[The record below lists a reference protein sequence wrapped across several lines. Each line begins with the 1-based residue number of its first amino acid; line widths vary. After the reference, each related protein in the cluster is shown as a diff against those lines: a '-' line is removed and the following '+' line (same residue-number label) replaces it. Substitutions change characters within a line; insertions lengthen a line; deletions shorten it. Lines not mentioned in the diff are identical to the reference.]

1 MVVQRTIA
9 HCDANEIEM
18 GTNTL
23 KLLPGV
29 DTSKSA
35 VLNQAGISSCNLIRL
50 WPSRTGEAS
59 VQKLGGFTAYYPNAM
74 PSVVRQLWPWQD
86 ENNGQHLGIGC
97 ITSSSP
103 GVGAPLL
110 VLTNGSL
117 NNITPIFRQ
126 DNVTP
131 SVTITTTN
139 STAFVNDTGSNINQ
153 YCSVFITTHIAVDGI
168 VIFGFYPC
176 GEIGP
181 DQFSIQ
187 LVDTL
192 GNPVF
197 PSAPETNSGTVA
209 QFTTTSG
216 SSAVKVTL
224 ANHGYSVGST
234 YPCLVTTNVGGTILY
249 GDYIVQTVIDANNF
263 TIQVGAAATAST
275 SAYIN
280 GGNAQYDF
288 YLGLG
293 PLPTG
298 TGYGVGGYGVGGYG
312 TGTTPV
318 EPTGSNIAA
327 SDWSL
332 DNWGDIFV
340 AVPSGLATAP
350 SQAVPIG
357 GPVYLW
363 NPLAP
368 SPVALAL
375 GLGPVC
381 NAGAFVAM
389 PQRQIVCW
397 GSTFT
402 GVQDPLLLRWCDV
415 NNYNTWI
422 AQPTNQAGSFRIS
435 KGSRIVSCVQVPNQ
449 ILVFTDLGVWSMLYI
464 GQQLIYGFNEVGTGC
479 GLISPKAA
487 ANFSGTLFWM
497 SQTQFFSM
505 APGSAPT
512 PLLCPVWDDI
522 FQLIDPNNINKIRVG
537 LNSQFNEIAWYF
549 TSINSP
555 NGENDSYVK
564 FNTLVGASN
573 PGGGWDYGTLGRSA
587 FVNQSVLGAPIGA
600 DPVSLF
606 LFQHETSNDANGQA
620 MDSYFQTG
628 DFEIGDGQFQTFV
641 DFVLP
646 DAIYGMQ
653 GQMQNATI
661 LITFFVKQY
670 PGDTPLVFGPYTTTA
685 ASTYISTRFRGRL
698 VSIRV
703 ESDGIGSWWRT
714 GALRYRWTSDG
725 RF

>member
-1 MVVQRTIA
+1 
-9 HCDANEIEM
+9 M
-18 GTNTL
+18 GTSTL

-59 VQKLGGFTAYYPNAM
+59 VQKIGGWTKFYPNAM
-74 PSVVRQLWPWQD
+74 PSVVRQIWPWQD

-97 ITSSSP
+97 ITSASP
-103 GVGAPLL
+103 SVGAPLM

-117 NNITPIFRQ
+117 STITPIFRQ

-131 SVTITTTN
+131 SVSVTTTS
-139 STAFVNDTGSNINQ
+139 STAFIDDVGSNINQ
-153 YCSVFITTHIAVDGI
+153 YSSVFIATHIAVDGI
-168 VIFGFYPC
+168 IVFGFYPC
-176 GEIGP
+176 GIVSA

-197 PSAPETNSGTVA
+197 PATQETDAGTVA
-209 QFTTTSG
+209 EFTTTAG
-216 SSAVKVTL
+216 SSAIQVTL
-224 ANHGYSVGST
+224 DNHGYSVGST
-234 YPCLVTTNVGGTILY
+234 YPCLVPTSIGGVMLY
-249 GDYIVQTVIDANNF
+249 GDYIVQTVIDVNNF
-263 TIQVGAAATAST
+263 TIQIGTSATSST
-275 SAYIN
+275 SAFIN

-288 YLGLG
+288 YIGIG

-312 TGTTPV
+312 TGIAPV
-318 EPTGSNIAA
+318 EPTGTNITA

-340 AVPSGLATAP
+340 AVPSGLTTAP
-350 SQAVPIG
+350 SQAQPIG

-375 GLGPVC
+375 GQGPVC

-415 NNYNTWI
+415 NNYFTWI
-422 AQPTNQAGSFRIS
+422 AQATNQAGSYRIP
-435 KGSRIVSCVQVPNQ
+435 KGSRIVGCIQIPNQ
-449 ILVFTDLGVWSMLYI
+449 ILVFTDISVYSMLYI
-464 GQQLIYGFNEVGTGC
+464 GQPFIYGFNEVGSGC
-479 GLISPKAA
+479 GLIAPKAA
-487 ANFSGTLFWM
+487 ANFSGTVFWM

-505 APGSAPT
+505 APGGAPT

-522 FQLIDPNNINKIRVG
+522 FQIMDPNNINKIRVAT
-537 LNSQFNEIAWYF
+537 NSQFNEIAWYF

-587 FVNQSVLGAPIGA
+587 WTNQSVLGPPIGA

-606 LFQHETSNDANGQA
+606 LFQHETSNDANGQP
-620 MDSYFQTG
+620 MQPFFRTG
-628 DFEIGDGQFQTFV
+628 WFEIGDGQFQTFV
-641 DFVLP
+641 DFLLP

-653 GQMQNATI
+653 GQTQNATL
-661 LITFFVKQY
+661 LITFYVAQY

-685 ASTYISTRFRGRL
+685 ASTYINTRFRGRL
-698 VSIRV
+698 VSIEV
-703 ESDGIGSWWRT
+703 SSQDSGTWWRS
-714 GALRYRWTSDG
+714 GGWRYRWVADG

>member
-1 MVVQRTIA
+1 
-9 HCDANEIEM
+9 M
-18 GTNTL
+18 GTSLL

-29 DTSKSA
+29 DSSRSP

-50 WPSRTGEAS
+50 WPDRTGAAM
-59 VQKLGGFTAYYPNAM
+59 VQKLGGWKPYYPNAM
-74 PSVVRQLWPWQD
+74 PSVVRQIWPWQD

-97 ITSSSP
+97 ITSTSP
-103 GVGAPLL
+103 GVGAPLM

-117 NNITPIFRQ
+117 NTITPIFRQ

-131 SVTITTTN
+131 SVSLTTT
-139 STAFVNDTGSNINQ
+139 SSAAFINDVGSNINQ
-153 YCSVFITTHIAVDGI
+153 YTAVFISTHIAVDGI

-176 GEIGP
+176 GAVGP

-187 LVDTL
+187 LVDIL

-209 QFTTTSG
+209 EFTTTSG
-216 SSAVKVTL
+216 SSAVQVTL
-224 ANHGYSVGST
+224 NNHGYSVGGT
-234 YPCLVTTNVGGTILY
+234 YPCLVDTSVGGIVLY
-249 GDYIVQTVIDANNF
+249 GDYTVQTVIDANNF
-263 TIQVGAAATAST
+263 TIQTGTGAT
-275 SAYIN
+275 SSSSAFIN

-288 YLGLG
+288 FLGIG
-293 PLPTG
+293 PLATG

-312 TGTTPV
+312 TGIAPV
-318 EPTGSNIAA
+318 EPMGSNITAT
-327 SDWSL
+327 DWSL

-340 AVPSGLATAP
+340 AVPSGLTTAP

-357 GPVYLW
+357 GPIYLW
-363 NPLAP
+363 DPLAP

-375 GLGPVC
+375 GYGPVC

-415 NNYNTWI
+415 NNYNVWI
-422 AQPTNQAGSFRIS
+422 ARPTNQAGSYRIP
-435 KGSRIVSCVQVPNQ
+435 KGSRIVGCVQVPNQ
-449 ILVFTDLGVWSMLYI
+449 ILVFTDLSVYSMLYI
-464 GQQLIYGFNEVGTGC
+464 GQPLIYGFNEVGSGC
-479 GLISPKAA
+479 GLIAPKAV
-487 ANFSGTLFWM
+487 ANFSGTVFWM

-522 FQLIDPNNINKIRVG
+522 FQLMDLNNINKIRVAT
-537 LNSQFNEIAWYF
+537 NSQFNEIAWYF

-555 NGENDSYVK
+555 NGEPDMYVK
-564 FNTLVGASN
+564 FNTLVGGSN

-587 FVNQSVLGAPIGA
+587 WTNQSVLGPPIGA

-620 MDSYFQTG
+620 MQPFFRTG
-628 DFEIGDGQFQTFV
+628 WFEIGDGQMQTFV
-641 DFVLP
+641 DFILP

-661 LITFFVKQY
+661 LLTFYVAQY
-670 PGDTPLVFGPYTTTA
+670 PGDPPLVFGPYTTTA
-685 ASTYISTRFRGRL
+685 ASTFINTRFRGRL
-698 VSIRV
+698 VSIEV
-703 ESDGIGSWWRT
+703 SSQDAGTWWRS
-714 GALRYRWTSDG
+714 GGWRYRWTPDG